1 MRQRSF
7 DANPIPVEGLGDAKL
22 VRLLRYWD
30 SRRYGRI
37 CPLRKDLRPEDMKDL
52 LGRIALFDVERDR
65 DSAAFSFRLVGTAL
79 TRILECDLTGQSLAA
94 MQPRQYRR
102 LLHDLL
108 MAAYEKEAPVCQE
121 VTLGQQRQSFTYK
134 ALALPVS
141 VTPDEV
147 DIVLM
152 ACNWETDQVP
162 LVDPLGQRFA

>member
-1 MRQRSF
+1 MKQRSF

-22 VRLLRYWD
+22 ARLLRYWD

-52 LGRIALFDVERDR
+52 LGRIALFDVDR
-65 DSAAFSFRLVGTAL
+65 DAAAFSFRLVGTTL
-79 TRILECDLTGQSLAA
+79 TQILECDLTGQSLAA

-102 LLHDLL
+102 LLHELL
-108 MAAYEKEAPVCQE
+108 TETREKGAPVCQE
-121 VTLGQQRQSFTYK
+121 VTLGQQRQSFAYK

-162 LVDPLGQRFA
+162 LTDPLGQPFA